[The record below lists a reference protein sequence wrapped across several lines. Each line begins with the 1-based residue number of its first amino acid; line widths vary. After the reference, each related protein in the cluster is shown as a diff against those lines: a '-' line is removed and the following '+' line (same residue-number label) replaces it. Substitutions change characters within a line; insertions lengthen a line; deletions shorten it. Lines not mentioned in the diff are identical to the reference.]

1 MCFNFNGLDKET
13 DLLEIKKL
21 VSTLNNYELINI
33 LKESNLEIILER
45 TEKSGNCETKIACL
59 KSNNYI
65 FDLSYTKL
73 NETVFN
79 IKREIKKL
87 N

>member
-1 MCFNFNGLDKET
+1 MCFDILCNVNFEN
-13 DLLEIKKL
+13 
-21 VSTLNNYELINI
+21 LNNYELINL
-33 LKESNLEIILER
+33 LKENNAEIISER
-45 TEKSGNCETKIACL
+45 IERSGFCETKIACL
-59 KSNNYI
+59 KSNEYI

-73 NETVFN
+73 NDKVFN

>member
-1 MCFNFNGLDKET
+1 MCFDMISNANFEN
-13 DLLEIKKL
+13 
-21 VSTLNNYELINI
+21 LNNYELINL
-33 LKESNLEIILER
+33 LKENNARIISER
-45 TEKSGNCETKIACL
+45 IEKSGTCETKIACL
-59 KSNNYI
+59 KSNEYI

-73 NETVFN
+73 NDKIFN